1 MKKENPLVIMSKAF
15 PPSVVA
21 MMMMQILLVVGGVIL
36 GAVVLGLT
44 LDSRLGTRPLL
55 TLVLGV
61 ISLPVAVFLTYWLAM
76 RSAKKSRQAYLNW
89 VEENNDQ
96 PESHQTQEKQTESES

>member
-21 MMMMQILLVVGGVIL
+21 MMMMQILLVVGGVII
-36 GAVVLGLT
+36 GAIVLGLA
-44 LDSRLGTRPLL
+44 LDARFGTRPLL
-55 TLVLGV
+55 TLGLGV

-89 VEENNDQ
+89 VDETARESQ
-96 PESHQTQEKQTESES
+96 PNQTEEKQSEI